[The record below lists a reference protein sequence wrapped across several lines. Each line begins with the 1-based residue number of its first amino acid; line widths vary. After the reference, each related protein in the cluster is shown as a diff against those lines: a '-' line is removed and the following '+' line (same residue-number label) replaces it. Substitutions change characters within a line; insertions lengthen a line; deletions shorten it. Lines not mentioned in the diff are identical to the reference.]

1 ILDQSPALLIMAP
14 ILLPVA
20 KQFGVD
26 PLHYGLIM
34 VFNLCIGL
42 ITPPVGM
49 TLFVTSNVAKVKLDV
64 LYREILPFVAIAIVV
79 LLLITFVPQTVLFI
93 PNLL

>member
-1 ILDQSPALLIMAP
+1 LDQSPALLIMAP
-14 ILLPVA
+14 ILLPGA